1 MRSLAQK
8 TAIKFSFFLAL
19 MELALAA
26 HFVYIVDLN
35 ARRTRP
41 LFQFW
46 THLKVKIRFM
56 PPNQNFLTI
65 SHTAFTMVRQKKFL
79 RQTVH

>member
-26 HFVYIVDLN
+26 HFIYIVDLN
-35 ARRTRP
+35 ARRTKDNEIYTA
-41 LFQFW
+41 LVSILDA
-46 THLKVKIRFM
+46 LKGENSLYAAESKLPFDVVC
-56 PPNQNFLTI
+56 FL
-65 SHTAFTMVRQKKFL
+65 
-79 RQTVH
+79 